1 MEAPRAFAVEL
12 APGWRKFARRR
23 SDAELEEINTRL
35 HELQLAFGRPHLHA
49 GLGLRR
55 LRDNVFEFRASQS
68 IRVVFLFLKPRLF
81 RLEMCGDHDEVRA
94 WLKSHR

>member
-1 MEAPRAFAVEL
+1 M
-12 APGWRKFARRR
+12 
-23 SDAELEEINTRL
+23 
-35 HELQLAFGRPHLHA
+35 
-49 GLGLRR
+49 RR

-68 IRVVFLFLKPRLF
+68 LRVVFLFLKPRLF

>member
-1 MEAPRAFAVEL
+1 MAPPRAFVVEL
-12 APGWRKFARRR
+12 APGWKKFARQRT
-23 SDAELEEINTRL
+23 DADLEQINTRL

-55 LRDNVFEFRASQS
+55 LRENVFEFRASQS
-68 IRVVFLFLKPRLF
+68 LRVVFLFLKPNLF
-81 RLEMCGDHDEVRA
+81 RLEMCGNHDDVRT